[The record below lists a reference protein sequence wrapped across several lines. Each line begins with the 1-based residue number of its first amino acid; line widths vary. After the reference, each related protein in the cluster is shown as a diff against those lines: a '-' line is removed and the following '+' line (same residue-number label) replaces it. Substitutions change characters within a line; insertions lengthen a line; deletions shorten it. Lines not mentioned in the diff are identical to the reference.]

1 MGKIIAAAVA
11 AASVLAV
18 AAPGS
23 ASVIVLGKSMAT
35 GCSKAALAGAQDRKA
50 LDTCNRALAEEALH
64 GRNLAG
70 TLVNRGVIYMRRGDL
85 RSAMADFQDAV
96 EQDPQLGE
104 AWVNRG
110 SVHIVEGRFQEGLN
124 DTEHGLKLGL
134 AEPERG
140 YFNRGMAREWLEDEK
155 GAYLDYRKAAEL
167 APKWKLP
174 REQLARFTVVTN
186 PAR

>member
-50 LDTCNRALAEEALH
+50 LDTCNRALAEEAL
-64 GRNLAG
+64 
-70 TLVNRGVIYMRRGDL
+70 NRGVIYMRRGDL